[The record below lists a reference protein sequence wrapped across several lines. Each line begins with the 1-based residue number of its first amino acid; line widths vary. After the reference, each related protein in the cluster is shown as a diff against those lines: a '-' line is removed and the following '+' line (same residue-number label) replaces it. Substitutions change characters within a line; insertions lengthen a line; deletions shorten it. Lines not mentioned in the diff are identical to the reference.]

1 MIMKY
6 DLKIQGRALITMNP
20 SRNVIENGVM
30 LIRNGIIE
38 EVGPAEKYINV
49 EAQKTLDCPHCL
61 VMPGLINTHTHAP
74 MSCFRGI
81 ADDLPLIRWL
91 EDYIF
96 PAESRFLDP
105 DLAYWGTL
113 LSAAEMT
120 LSGTTCFADGYFFE
134 SDVARAV
141 EKSGLRAVLAQGIID
156 FPAPGVPN
164 PARNIDIAEEFIQEW
179 KGRSAR
185 IQPALFCHSPY
196 TCSPETLRKSK
207 QTARRLETLFFIH
220 LAEVRTEIDTIQKD
234 HGTTPALYLDSLGI
248 LDGHTVAI
256 HCIWLNGRDME
267 VIAARE
273 TKVSHTPE
281 SAMKLA
287 SGVPPVIELLEHG
300 VTVSL
305 GTDGC
310 ASNNDLD
317 MFQEMDVATKLQK
330 IHRLNPTVLPAEEV
344 VWMST
349 MGGAKALGL
358 EQQIGS
364 LEKGK
369 RADIIL
375 VNIRKPHL
383 MPLYDYYSQIVYAAK
398 GSDVETVIVG
408 GEIILENRTLVR
420 LDIDEVLSRVI
431 SIAASVKKGL
441 KG

>member
-1 MIMKY
+1 
-6 DLKIQGRALITMNP
+6 
-20 SRNVIENGVM
+20 
-30 LIRNGIIE
+30 
-38 EVGPAEKYINV
+38 
-49 EAQKTLDCPHCL
+49 
-61 VMPGLINTHTHAP
+61 MPGLINTHTHAP

-105 DLAYWGTL
+105 DLAYWGAL
-113 LSAAEMT
+113 LSSAEMI

-141 EKSGLRAVLAQGIID
+141 EKTGLRAVLAQGVID
-156 FPAPGVPN
+156 FPAPGVPD
-164 PARNIDIAEEFIQEW
+164 PARNVRTAEEFIKDW
-179 KGRSAR
+179 TGRSSR
-185 IQPALFCHSPY
+185 IHPALFCHSPY
-196 TCSPETLRKSK
+196 TCSAETLRKSK
-207 QTARRLETLFFIH
+207 QTARQLESLFFIH
-220 LAEVRTEIDTIQKD
+220 LAEVRSEVDAIQKE
-234 HGTTPALYLDSLGI
+234 HGASPALYLDSLGV
-248 LDGHTVAI
+248 LDEHTVAV
-256 HCIWLNGRDME
+256 HCIWLNNKDIE
-267 VIAARE
+267 AIAARK

-287 SGVPPVIELLEHG
+287 SGTPPVVELLEHG
-300 VTVSL
+300 IIVSL

-330 IHRLNPTVLPAEEV
+330 IHRLDPTVLPAEEV

-358 EQQIGS
+358 DHQIGS

-375 VNIRKPHL
+375 LNMRKPHL
-383 MPLYDYYSQIVYAAK
+383 VPVYDYYSQIVYAAK
-398 GSDVETVIVG
+398 GSDVETVIID
-408 GEIILENRTLVR
+408 GEIILESRNFLS
-420 LDIDEVLSRVI
+420 LDMEEVYNHVTP
-431 SIAASVKKGL
+431 IAEAVAKGL
-441 KG
+441 QG